1 MKTTLNK
8 IRQHKPC
15 KKGWETL
22 LASLGKTKAD
32 DEPLDLLNILES
44 NGLDD
49 ALWCLRTVEGQDQKI
64 RKLACDFALS
74 VAHLWDMPKI
84 VRQYLETQNEDIRKE
99 AYAAAAAVAAYAYAA
114 YAYTYAAAAYAGGA
128 AAGGASG
135 GAAGGAAAA
144 LAAATGAGDAAYAAG
159 DAHTS
164 NGTKNTLELFKTF
177 LKEV

>member
-8 IRQHKPC
+8 IRQHQPC
-15 KKGWETL
+15 KRGWETL

-32 DEPLDLLNILES
+32 DAPLDLLNILES
-44 NGLDD
+44 NGLND

-99 AYAAAAAVAAYAYAA
+99 AYDSASAAYASAADAYAYAA
-114 YAYTYAAAAYAGGA
+114 DAYADAYASAAYASAYAASAAAAAYV
-128 AAGGASG
+128 
-135 GAAGGAAAA
+135 
-144 LAAATGAGDAAYAAG
+144 DAYAYATSAA
-159 DAHTS
+159 AHTS